1 MWTSKYTSY
10 EPDSYDDL
18 SHYGVAGM
26 KWGIRHDR
34 INVGLNRQAK
44 MRYKTNI
51 QNGMSRNEAKA
62 KYRSER
68 FKNDLATAKR
78 RYTGEYEST
87 LRKVVSDSAAKTIAK
102 SAFLG
107 SYGTL
112 AYNRIRQRKNG
123 NGRTKALIA
132 AIGAQTLSNFTGHS
146 TYDNLYRNGRWLG
159 MKVLPGKKLS
169 GASR

>member
-1 MWTSKYTSY
+1 MWTSEYISY

-87 LRKVVSDSAAKTIAK
+87 LRKVVSDSAIKTAAK
-102 SAFLG
+102 SALLG

-112 AYNRIRQRKNG
+112 AYHRIRERKG
-123 NGRTKALIA
+123 DNGRAKALIT
-132 AIGAQTLSNFTGHS
+132 AIGAQTLSNFTGYS
-146 TYDNLYRNGRWLG
+146 SYDNLHRNGRRFG
-159 MKVLPGKKLS
+159 AKVLPGKNLS

>member
-1 MWTSKYTSY
+1 MWTSEYTSY

-78 RYTGEYEST
+78 RYTGEYKST
-87 LRKVVSDSAAKTIAK
+87 LRKVVSDSAAKTAAK
-102 SAFLG
+102 STLLG
-107 SYGTL
+107 SYGAL
-112 AYNRIRQRKNG
+112 AYNRIRESKG
-123 NGRTKALIA
+123 DNGRGKALLA
-132 AIGAQTLSNFTGHS
+132 AIGGQTLAALTMYS
-146 TYDNLYRNGRWLG
+146 TYDNKKRNGRAFG
-159 MKVLPGKKLS
+159 MKITQGKNLS